1 MKIEEDPLRPNISDP
16 QNSSDHTK
24 AERNN
29 CFTIYLFKISLLN
42 MLIKHARPIQG
53 HKPADI
59 LQIAVVMRQVLFLL
73 FLFLGFFLAKYVK
86 FYAIFCSSTETTEQT
101 QPEVSTEFIGSR
113 PLS

>member
-1 MKIEEDPLRPNISDP
+1 MKIEEDPLRPNIFDP
-16 QNSSDHTK
+16 QNSSDHK

-29 CFTIYLFKISLLN
+29 CFIIYLFKISLLN

-53 HKPADI
+53 YKPADI

-73 FLFLGFFLAKYVK
+73 LLFLGFFLAKYVK

-101 QPEVSTEFIGSR
+101 QPEVTTDFIGSR